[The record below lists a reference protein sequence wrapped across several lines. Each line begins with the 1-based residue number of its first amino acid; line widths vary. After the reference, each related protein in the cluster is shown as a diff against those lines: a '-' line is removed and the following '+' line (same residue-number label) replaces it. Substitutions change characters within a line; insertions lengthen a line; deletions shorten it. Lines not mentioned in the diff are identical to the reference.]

1 MTKIITA
8 IGFDFGQKNIGL
20 AYGQSLTQT
29 AEPIGILKAQ
39 KGIPHWPELDQ
50 FMEQWKPHCLVVGL
64 PLDKEKNIGD
74 SAKAA
79 KHFAETL
86 EVRYHL
92 PTYTIDESY
101 TSVEAIAHYAP
112 AKKARAQKRPMDGF
126 AAKIIL
132 ESWFGTL

>member
-1 MTKIITA
+1 M
-8 IGFDFGQKNIGL
+8 GFDFGQKNIGL

-39 KGIPHWPELDQ
+39 AGIPNWLELDKLIQ
-50 FMEQWKPHCLVVGL
+50 HWSPHCLVVGL

-74 SAKAA
+74 SAQAA
-79 KHFAETL
+79 KQFADTL
-86 EVRYHL
+86 AVRYGL
-92 PTYTIDESY
+92 PIHTIDESY
-101 TSVEAIAHYAP
+101 TSVEAIYAYAP

-132 ESWFGTL
+132 ESWFATL

>member
-1 MTKIITA
+1 MTKIISA

-29 AEPIGILKAQ
+29 AEPIGVLKAQ
-39 KGIPHWPELDQ
+39 KGIPNWSELDLIIQ
-50 FMEQWKPHCLVVGL
+50 NWKPVCLVVGL

-79 KHFAETL
+79 KQFSETVAL
-86 EVRYHL
+86 RYAL
-92 PTYTIDESY
+92 PTHTIDESY
-101 TSVEAIAHYAP
+101 TSVEAIYSYAP